1 MVLLNLNEK
10 QKEKIAVFNQFD
22 DSSILPLLSYNLE
35 SDKKIFFVV
44 KLEFIKKKI

>member
-22 DSSILPLLSYNLE
+22 DSSIVNWWFLTAIKLLLR
-35 SDKKIFFVV
+35 
-44 KLEFIKKKI
+44 